1 MIGAKG
7 LLNNGIIRIPIS
19 FGFCI
24 IKAEA
29 SRIQPLHAMAV
40 LQIGR
45 HGKVQGLR
53 CWSNNFPQPQRL
65 VNRDPY
71 NGLLKSLYT
80 WVV

>member
-45 HGKVQGLR
+45 HGKVQGW
-53 CWSNNFPQPQRL
+53 CK
-65 VNRDPY
+65 D
-71 NGLLKSLYT
+71 
-80 WVV
+80 

>member
-45 HGKVQGLR
+45 HGKVQGW
-53 CWSNNFPQPQRL
+53 CKVWGAEAITFPNP
-65 VNRDPY
+65 
-71 NGLLKSLYT
+71 NGWLIGILIMVY
-80 WVV
+80 